1 MLVDNGVFSLISN
14 DKLSNLVDALI
25 HCKSFKF
32 GNYTL
37 SSGKTSSYYLDLR
50 LIQSYPDQYKIIV
63 DSYIDLIKNIGIDSF
78 DYVCGIATAGL
89 IYSVPIS
96 VLLGKPHV
104 YIRKSKKGYG
114 RERNLEGNLEHNS
127 RVLLIDDVFTTGSS
141 LVDGFNII
149 HDSGSKVSSSIV
161 LIDRLETSHSIF
173 DSLGMK
179 LSNVTNIVNIANIL
193 HSKSILDDEQKNL
206 VLANIID

>member
-1 MLVDNGVFSLISN
+1 MLVDNGVFSLVSN
-14 DKLSNLVDALI
+14 DKLINLVDALI
-25 HCKSFKF
+25 QCKSFKF

-50 LIQSYPDQYKIIV
+50 LIQSYPIYHNLIV

-78 DYVCGIATAGL
+78 DYICGIATAGL

-96 VLLGKPHV
+96 VSLGKPHI

-114 RERNLEGNLEHNS
+114 RERNLEGNLENNS

-141 LVDGFNII
+141 LIDGFNII
-149 HDSGSKVSSSIV
+149 HDSGSKVSSSVV
-161 LIDRLETSHSIF
+161 LIDRLETSPSIF
-173 DSLGMK
+173 NSLGMK
-179 LSNVTNIVNIANIL
+179 LSSVANIIDIANIL
-193 HSKSILDDEQKNL
+193 HSKSIINDEQKNL

>member
-25 HCKSFKF
+25 HCQSFKF
-32 GNYTL
+32 GNYKL

-96 VLLGKPHV
+96 VLLRKPHV

-193 HSKSILDDEQKNL
+193 HSKSIIDNEQKNL